1 MSSKPVKPKPLVAQ
15 AMRAMLQRRSTDA
28 TVASTSSGSAASLA
42 EAYAR
47 LQAEHQALLQR
58 AAQQQALID
67 SLQLATGVDTLT
79 GLANRRSFTAEL
91 EKSLA
96 TARRHGRS
104 HALVRVE
111 VADYAPLTQQFG
123 QATSELLLGHVARIL
138 RQNIRPTDIA
148 GRLGQGDFVVI
159 LNELR
164 AATHGPE
171 RAQAIADV
179 LEATP
184 CVLPQHTLSLT
195 VFTACH
201 VFGADDD
208 LPELLA
214 AMAQPC
220 IAPTGTLS

>member
-1 MSSKPVKPKPLVAQ
+1 MSKPIKPKSPVAQ
-15 AMRAMLQRRSTDA
+15 AMRAMLQRRSTDVPSPGA
-28 TVASTSSGSAASLA
+28 TSLA

-104 HALVRVE
+104 HALLRVE

-123 QATSELLLGHVARIL
+123 QAASELLLGHVARIL

-164 AATHGPE
+164 AAAHGPE
-171 RAQAIADV
+171 RAEALADV

-195 VFTACH
+195 VFTACR

-220 IAPTGTLS
+220 TAPTGTLS